1 LATDLLVTNPKPA
14 QKGRVFLMDSMSF
27 IFRAYHAMARQRP
40 MSTKKGVPTAA
51 TYVFVNML
59 RKLRADFNPEYLAA
73 VFDVAGPTFRDE
85 QAKAVT
91 SVRKFD
97 IKTQTFKDVDY
108 LGYKAQRAEMPHDLA
123 QQVPYIRR
131 ALEAYRIPILESQG
145 FEADDVIGT
154 LGRKAAAE
162 GYQVFVVSS
171 DKDMLQL
178 VNDKVCVLNPP
189 KDNLICDAGKVEEIL
204 GVRPEQVIDVMALR
218 GDSIDN
224 IPGAP
229 GIGDKGSVEIIK
241 RFGTLENALDHAEEV
256 ERKTYRESLLNN
268 KDTILWS
275 KQLVTIDQNVDI
287 ALDPEKMIA
296 GEPDMDA
303 LRSLFSE
310 LEFTTLLKE
319 LVPVMEVRETE
330 YRELKSLSEL
340 KALAKSKAPLSIAF
354 EFTAAPKPKI
364 EEEEPEEAG
373 QKSGDLLFDGP
384 PVPELSGLA
393 PLKLAISAEAGKSF
407 TVVLGDD
414 EVSAELK
421 KLLSDPEIPK
431 TVHDYKSAL
440 RQLEAHG
447 VELAGVRDEP
457 MLFSYII
464 NPTYTNH
471 SLAEIAVRS
480 FNLKLSLAVPEAA
493 DVTGRISPV
502 LRKEVETAGQMRL
515 YEQIDLP
522 LAPVLVRMEQAGVK
536 IDRKM
541 LGTLSVDLEKQCAAK
556 ASEIHGKAGVTFN
569 INSPKQLGDV
579 LFNQLNLPKPVK
591 YGKGKMISTAV
602 DVLEELSETH
612 EVPRL
617 VLDYRQLS
625 KLKSTYVDALPA
637 LIDPQTGR
645 VHTTFNQTGTT
656 TGRLS
661 STNPNLQNIPIRTE
675 LGREIR
681 AAFIAEPGY
690 SLLSA
695 DYSQIELR
703 LLAHFSEDPLL
714 VEAFR
719 NGDDIHRLTASQV
732 FGVPPMLI
740 DAEHRR
746 RAKAVNFGIVYGLS
760 AFGLSQQLGI
770 DQREAKKFIDAYF
783 EKYAGVRRY
792 IDRTL
797 EETRKEQSVKTL
809 FGRTRPI
816 PDINSKNANMRGFA
830 ERTAVNTPLQG
841 TAADLIKLAMI
852 QIDEEL
858 RSRKLKSRM
867 LLQVHDDLLFEVPE
881 NEIELMRGLV
891 REKMESVHKLS
902 VPLLVELGVG
912 PNWRDVK

>member
-1 LATDLLVTNPKPA
+1 LATNPKPA
-14 QKGRVFLMDSMSF
+14 QKGRVFLMDTMSF

-108 LGYKAQRAEMPHDLA
+108 LGYKAQRKEMPPDLA

-131 ALEAYRIPILESQG
+131 ALEAYRIPILEQKR

-154 LGRKAAAE
+154 LARKAAAQ

-189 KDNLICDAGKVEEIL
+189 KDNLICDSTKVEEIL
-204 GVRPEQVIDVMALR
+204 GVQPEQVIDVMALR

-241 RFGTLENALDHAEEV
+241 RFGTLENALEHAAEV

-275 KQLVTIDQNVDI
+275 KQLVTIDQNVEI
-287 ALDPEKMIA
+287 ELDLDKMVA

-319 LVPVMEVRETE
+319 LVPVMEVRETD
-330 YRELKSLSEL
+330 YRELKSAGEIREL
-340 KALAKSKAPLSIAF
+340 EKAKGPLAIAF
-354 EFTAAPKPKI
+354 EFTAATI
-364 EEEEPEEAG
+364 VEEEEPEEE
-373 QKSGDLLFDGP
+373 SGPKTDGLLFATAQAAVAGT
-384 PVPELSGLA
+384 A
-393 PLKLAISAEAGKSF
+393 AQLKLAISTDPGKAFSA
-407 TVVLGDD
+407 VLNGG
-414 EVSAELK
+414 EVSSELK
-421 KLLSDPEIPK
+421 RLLSDATVPK
-431 TVHDYKSAL
+431 TIHNYKAAL
-440 RQLEAHG
+440 RELEQHG

-457 MLFSYII
+457 MLYSYLI

-480 FNLKLSLAVPEAA
+480 FNLKLSNSVAEAA
-493 DVTGRISPV
+493 DVTGRIAPV
-502 LRKEVETAGQMRL
+502 LRKEVESAGQLPL
-515 YEQIDLP
+515 YELIDLP
-522 LAPVLVRMEQAGVK
+522 LVPVLARMEQAGVK
-536 IDRKM
+536 IDRSM
-541 LGTLSVDLEKQCAAK
+541 LGILSIDLEKQCDAK
-556 ASEIHGKAGVTFN
+556 AHEIHDKAGVTFN

-591 YGKGKMISTAV
+591 YGKGKTISTAV

-625 KLKSTYVDALPA
+625 KLKSTYVDALPI
-637 LIDPQTGR
+637 LIDPRTER

-681 AAFIAEPGY
+681 AAFIAEPGHA
-690 SLLSA
+690 LLSA

-719 NGDDIHRLTASQV
+719 RGDDIHSLTASQV

-740 DAEHRR
+740 NAEHRR

-760 AFGLSQQLGI
+760 PFGLSQQLGI

-783 EKYAGVRRY
+783 EKYAGVRKY
-792 IDRTL
+792 IDRVL
-797 EETRKEQSVKTL
+797 EETRREQSVKTL
-809 FGRTRPI
+809 FGRSRPI

-852 QIDEEL
+852 HIDTEL
-858 RSRKLKSRM
+858 RTRKLKSRM
-867 LLQVHDDLLFEVPE
+867 LLQVHDELLFEAPQA
-881 NEIELMRGLV
+881 EIEALRELV
-891 REKMESVHKLS
+891 REKMESVHKLL
-902 VPLLVELGVG
+902 VPLLVEIGVG
-912 PNWRDVK
+912 PNWRDVD